1 MTEPTI
7 TEFMSGMQK
16 AFIPEKATGL
26 DVAIQIKLSGDDPS
40 EWVIMIK
47 NQTCVIQKG
56 TAQGAKL
63 TITINSGDFM
73 KLFTGKM
80 DPMQAYMQGKI
91 RVAGDINL
99 ALKLM
104 NLFKYQ

>member
-7 TEFMSGMQK
+7 TEFRSGMQN
-16 AFIPEKATGL
+16 AFIPEKAAGL
-26 DVAIQIKLSGDDPS
+26 DVAIQIKLTGDEPS

-47 NQTCVIQKG
+47 NQTCTIQKG
-56 TAQGAKL
+56 IAQGAKL
-63 TITINSGDFM
+63 TVTINNGDFM

-80 DPMQAYMQGKI
+80 DAMQAYMQGKI

-104 NLFKYQ
+104 NLFKFQ